1 MNKVIF
7 IMLIFTESVFG
18 SIIPT
23 ENRINWTP
31 GVPGGIPAITSPLVN
46 VVTDFSAD
54 NTGVTDAGPAIRN
67 AINSLR
73 FGGVVYLPAG
83 TYKIV
88 GSIEIGKNNIV
99 LRGDSPKDTKL
110 LFENI
115 ASWGACISIVTYGR
129 GDWQS
134 VSGYTKDATT
144 LTVADGSKFTV
155 GQFAEIQQE
164 NDSAFMYTKPQWD
177 QPWAQNLV
185 GQFMEVAAI
194 NGNQITFRTPL
205 HITYQEKFNPVIRA
219 QRLVTKVGVE
229 DLYAELTTKNE
240 SSIIFFKNAAYGWVK
255 NVETYHTLQNHVGSE
270 SAFACE
276 IRDSYFHRSW
286 DYGGGGHGYGVTCSG
301 HTTDWLVENNV
312 FDSTRHAML
321 VQVGANGNVFGYNYS
336 QNVLQGT
343 GETNLNQGWYP
354 PDISSHGHYAYMNL
368 FEGNSINRLSVS
380 DYWGPPGPG
389 NTYFRNRVLS
399 KETTDGITSDDYT
412 TKQNIL
418 GNSAITRTDYGT
430 FTDNLE
436 HGNTIGGILIWDS
449 SIDDHNLPNSY
460 YLTEKPSFF
469 GELSWPLYG
478 PDEGYADKLPA
489 QLRFEEDD
497 ITTDTEPP
505 TVPSNLTSSNVTAS
519 SVDLSWDVSTDNV
532 GVTGYDVY
540 QDGSLVSSLTGTSTT
555 ISGLAASTTYAFKVL
570 AKDAAGNV
578 SPKSKE
584 LITKTHTATGVGNE
598 LELAMSTYPNPVSE
612 YLNIVIGHNID
623 VTVQIIDMNGN
634 QVKMVRG
641 KKESYRIDIKN
652 FKSGVYF
659 VRIVTSDKVHLE
671 KIIKK

>member
-7 IMLIFTESVFG
+7 ILLFFTESVFG
-18 SIIPT
+18 TIIPT

-31 GVPGGIPAITSPLVN
+31 GIPGGIPTITSPLVN

-54 NTGVTDAGPAIRN
+54 NTGVVDAGPAIRN
-67 AINSLR
+67 AINSLSS
-73 FGGVVYLPAG
+73 GGVVYLPAG

-88 GSIEIGKNNIV
+88 GSIKIGKNNIV

-115 ASWGACISIVTYGR
+115 AYWGACISIITYGR

-144 LTVADGSKFTV
+144 LTVDDGSKFSV
-155 GQFAEIQQE
+155 GQFVEIQQE
-164 NDSAFMYTKPQWD
+164 NDSAFMYTKPEWN

-185 GQFMEVAAI
+185 GQFMEVTEI
-194 NGNQITFRTPL
+194 NGNQIIFRTPL
-205 HITYQEKFNPVIRA
+205 HITYQAKFNPVVRP

-229 DLYAELTTKNE
+229 DLYIELTTKNE

-255 NVETYHTLQNHVGSE
+255 NVETYHTLLDHVGAE
-270 SAFACE
+270 SSLACE
-276 IRDSYFHRSW
+276 VRDSYLHRSW
-286 DYGGGGHGYGVTCSG
+286 DYGGGGHGYGVSCG
-301 HTTDWLVENNV
+301 YHVTDWLIENNI
-312 FDSTRHAML
+312 FDSTRHAMIVSL
-321 VQVGANGNVFGYNYS
+321 GANGNVFAYNYS
-336 QNVLQGT
+336 QNVLQGN

-354 PDISSHGHYAYMNL
+354 PDISSHGHYPYMNL
-368 FEGNSINRLSVS
+368 FEENSVNRLSVS

-399 KETTDGITSDDYT
+399 KETNDGITSDDYT

-418 GNSAITRTDYGT
+418 GNSAISRTDYGT
-430 FTDNLE
+430 FTDNIE
-436 HGNTIGGILIWDS
+436 HGNTIDGTLIWDS
-449 SIDDHNLPNSY
+449 SIDDHNLPSSY
-460 YLTEKPSFF
+460 YLTEKPDFF
-469 GELSWPLYG
+469 GELPWPLYG

-489 QLRFEEDD
+489 QIRFEEDEM
-497 ITTDTEPP
+497 TDTESP
-505 TVPSNLTSSNVTAS
+505 TIPSNLTSSNVTAS
-519 SVDLSWDVSTDNV
+519 SVDLLWDASTDNV

-540 QDGSLVSSLTGTSTT
+540 QDGLLVSSVTDTSTT
-555 ISGLAASTTYAFKVL
+555 ISGLAASTTYVFKVL
-570 AKDAAGNV
+570 AKDATGNE

-584 LITKTHTATGVGNE
+584 LTIKTHTATGVDNE
-598 LELAMSTYPNPVSE
+598 LELAISIYPNPVSE
-612 YLNIVIGHNID
+612 NLNIIIGRNID
-623 VTVQIIDMNGN
+623 VTVQIIDVNGN

-641 KKESYRIDIKN
+641 NKESYCIDMKN
-652 FKSGVYF
+652 FKSGIYF